1 MVDKE
6 LLNAQKELA
15 AHTFDKAQAY
25 TNVVLLAGYAG
36 FFAIWS
42 FIRPDITKEQVF
54 WSGLLIALSL
64 TAYMLWEIYGSFY
77 RSRSLLCLAKAV
89 NNPDKFHELLEQH
102 KLDEQARII
111 FLGQIWVVVFGFT
124 VLTGFSAIGI
134 LLWAFVSTLWKIYF
148 A

>member
-42 FIRPDITKEQVF
+42 FIRPDITNEQVF

>member
-1 MVDKE
+1 MVDQE
-6 LLNAQKELA
+6 LLNAQKELT

-42 FIRPDITKEQVF
+42 FIKPDITKEQVF

-64 TAYMLWEIYGSFY
+64 TAFMLWEIYGSFY
-77 RSRSLLCLAKAV
+77 RSRSLLGLAKAV
-89 NNPDKFHELLEQH
+89 NNPAKFHELLEQH
-102 KLDEQARII
+102 KIDEHARII
-111 FLGQIWVVVFGFT
+111 RFGRIWVVVFGFT

-134 LLWAFVSTLWKIYF
+134 LLWAFVSGLWKFYC

>member
-6 LLNAQKELA
+6 LLNAQKELTA
-15 AHTFDKAQAY
+15 LTFGQAQAY

-42 FIRPDITKEQVF
+42 FIKPYITKEQVL

-64 TAYMLWEIYGSFY
+64 TAFMLWEIF
-77 RSRSLLCLAKAV
+77 RQFHQSRSLLELKRALNDPA
-89 NNPDKFHELLEQH
+89 NFHGLLVQH
-102 KLDEQARII
+102 KAKEQTRII
-111 FLGQIWVVVFGFT
+111 HLGSIWAVVFVFT
-124 VLTGFSAIGI
+124 ILTGFSAIGI
-134 LLWAFVSTLWKIYF
+134 LLWAFVCALWKVNY